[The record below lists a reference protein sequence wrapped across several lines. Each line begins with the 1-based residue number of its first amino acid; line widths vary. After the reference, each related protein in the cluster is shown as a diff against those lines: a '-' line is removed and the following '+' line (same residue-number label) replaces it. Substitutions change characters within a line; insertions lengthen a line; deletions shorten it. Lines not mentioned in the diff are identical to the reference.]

1 MRAVTFRDLL
11 EVTGARHV
19 GGGSRALFQGI
30 STDSRTQVGGE
41 LFLSLSGPNFDGDAF
56 AAGALKAGAAGALV
70 RRAHADLRL
79 AGAPI
84 AEHPNPRRAL
94 GDLARWYRS
103 RWVGGPDHR
112 GVSVLGITG
121 SCGKTSTKEILVQLL
136 DGVCSA
142 YGSPAS
148 FNNDIGVPLTLLRA
162 PHHTDVCV
170 VEMGTNAPGEI
181 ANLCRIARP
190 NGAIITNIGDSHLA
204 GLGSTQGV
212 AAEKEALATGL
223 SAEHFCVLNADC
235 AFTARIKAKTRARI
249 LTFGLNGDALVCARD
264 LHFEDGATQ
273 FTLEAPG
280 LSRPLRIRAPFLGAH
295 MVQNLLAAL
304 AAVHGLGY
312 SIESVLP
319 GVARLRGA
327 RGRMQIHRAGGLT
340 LIDDSYNANPLSAS
354 AGISQ
359 LAGMQGHRRRVM
371 VVGDMLELGA
381 AADSRHRDLGRQVAQ
396 AGIDMLVAVGQY
408 AENVLSGA
416 REQGLSN
423 DRLLAWQDAEGCMRD
438 LPELLGDGDL
448 VFVKGSRAMG
458 LDRLV
463 DRLLSEQGAQHAR

>member
-1 MRAVTFRDLL
+1 MRGVTFRDLL
-11 EVTGARHV
+11 DVTGARHV
-19 GGGSRALFQGI
+19 AGGSRALFQGI

-56 AAGALKAGAAGALV
+56 AAGALTAGAAGALV
-70 RRAHADLRL
+70 RRADEDLRSSH
-79 AGAPI
+79 AAI
-84 AEHPNPRRAL
+84 AEHPDPRRAL

-103 RWVGGPDHR
+103 RWKGATGNR
-112 GVSVLGITG
+112 GRSVVGITG

-162 PHHTDVCV
+162 PVHADVCV

-181 ANLCRIARP
+181 ANLCRIAQP

-204 GLGSTQGV
+204 GLGNTKGV
-212 AAEKEALATGL
+212 AAEKEALVTGL
-223 SAEHFCVLNADC
+223 SSDQFCVLNADC
-235 AFTARIKAKTRARI
+235 AFTPRLKSKTKARI
-249 LTFGLNGDALVCARD
+249 LTFGLHGDALVCASD
-264 LHFEDGATQ
+264 LHFENGTTQ
-273 FTLEAPG
+273 FVLEAPG
-280 LSRPLRIRAPFLGAH
+280 LSRPVQVRAPFLGAH

-319 GVARLRGA
+319 GLARLRGA
-327 RGRMQIHRAGGLT
+327 QGRMQIHRAGGLT

-354 AGISQ
+354 AGVCQ
-359 LAGMQGHRRRVM
+359 LAGMRGHHRRIM

-381 AADSRHRDLGRQVAQ
+381 VAQASHRDLGRQVAQ
-396 AGIDMLVAVGQY
+396 AGIDVLVAVGQH
-408 AENVLSGA
+408 AETVLGGA
-416 REQGLSN
+416 RDHGACE
-423 DRLLAWQDAEGCMRD
+423 DRLFAWKDAESCMRD
-438 LPELLGDGDL
+438 LPALLGDGDL

-463 DRLLSEQGAQHAR
+463 DQLLSDQGAQPA

>member
-1 MRAVTFRDLL
+1 MRGVTFRDLL
-11 EVTGARHV
+11 AITGARHLA
-19 GGGSRALFQGI
+19 GSSRALFQGI

-56 AAGALKAGAAGALV
+56 AVGALEAGAAGALV
-70 RRAHADLRL
+70 RRASGPLL
-79 AGAPI
+79 QGSAPI
-84 AEHPNPRRAL
+84 AEHPDPRRAL
-94 GDLARWYRS
+94 GDLARWYRG
-103 RWVGGPDHR
+103 RWTGGPDHR
-112 GVSVLGITG
+112 GRAVIGITG

-162 PHHTDVCV
+162 PVHTDVCV

-181 ANLCRIARP
+181 ANLCRIAQP

-212 AAEKEALATGL
+212 AAEKEALVTGL
-223 SAEHFCVLNADC
+223 SSNHFCALNADC
-235 AFTARIKAKTRARI
+235 AFTPRIKAKTKARI

-273 FTLEAPG
+273 FTLDGPG
-280 LSRPLRIRAPFLGAH
+280 LARSVRVRAPFLGAH

-312 SIESVLP
+312 SIEDVLP
-319 GVARLRGA
+319 GLARLRGA
-327 RGRMQIHRAGGLT
+327 QGRMQIHRADGLT

-359 LAGMQGHRRRVM
+359 LANMGGHRRRVM

-381 AADSRHRDLGRQVAQ
+381 VAHTSHRDLGRQVAL
-396 AGIDMLVAVGQY
+396 AGIDMLVAVGRH
-408 AENVLSGA
+408 AEAVLSGA
-416 REQGLSN
+416 REQGMPA
-423 DRLLAWQDAEGCMRD
+423 DRLLAWQDAEGCMDD
-438 LPELLGDGDL
+438 LPDLLGDGDL

-463 DRLLSEQGAQHAR
+463 DRLLSEKGAQPA